1 MTPEMRFK
9 ARVKSLMNQSGCSLD
24 EAFRIATGEFSQF
37 ANKADKVLKIKQQIE
52 REMRFGQ

>member
-1 MTPEMRFK
+1 
-9 ARVKSLMNQSGCSLD
+9 MNQSGCSLD